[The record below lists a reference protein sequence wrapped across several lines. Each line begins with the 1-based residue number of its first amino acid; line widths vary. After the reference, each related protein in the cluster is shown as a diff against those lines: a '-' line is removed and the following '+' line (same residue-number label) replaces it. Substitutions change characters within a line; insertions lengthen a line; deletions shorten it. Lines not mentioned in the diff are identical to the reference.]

1 MVVCHCMVLVK
12 DQIASLAFEC
22 VGITIAEHAVVG
34 MDVVVKSV
42 VDDVGDLYL
51 QEDINHV

>member
-1 MVVCHCMVLVK
+1 MLLVK

-22 VGITIAEHAVVG
+22 VGVTVAEHAAVG
-34 MDVVVKSV
+34 MTVVVKSV
-42 VDDVGDLYL
+42 VDDVGDLYF